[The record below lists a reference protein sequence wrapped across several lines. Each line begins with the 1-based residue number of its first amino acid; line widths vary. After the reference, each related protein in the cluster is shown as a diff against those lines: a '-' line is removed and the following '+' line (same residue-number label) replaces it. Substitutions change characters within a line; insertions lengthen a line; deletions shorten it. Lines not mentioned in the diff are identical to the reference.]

1 MIEEYKRIVSNKTIG
16 INEYQNFT
24 PSTFVVERKEIGN
37 RLAYLFAGL
46 AAEGGEV
53 AGNYAKYCRDDF
65 GIEELTAR
73 TEKELGDVMYFTAK
87 LAHELGLSLEEIMF
101 NNRAK
106 LQDRQKRNV
115 LKGDGDNR

>member
-1 MIEEYKRIVSNKTIG
+1 MKITVK
-16 INEYQNFT
+16 EYQDFT
-24 PSTFVVERKEIGN
+24 PTTFIVKRKELGS
-37 RLAYLFAGL
+37 RLAYLFSGL

-53 AGNYAKYCRDDF
+53 AGNYAKYCRSDF

-73 TEKELGDVMYFTAK
+73 TEKELGDVMYFVAK

-106 LQDRQKRNV
+106 LLDRLERNK
-115 LKGDGDNR
+115 LQGDGDNR